1 MVLRY
6 DVPSVE
12 INWDELLV
20 WIEEKRLIPILG
32 QDLLMVES
40 KGGPIPFYELLAR
53 KLAEDLKIPPEKL
66 PPKFGF
72 GDILAAHIPFQK
84 GREKIHSRLKL
95 TYDKHATIA
104 VPEAL
109 RKLARIGPLK
119 LFVTTTFDR
128 LLERALNECRFD
140 GASRTL
146 AIAYS
151 PKDNHN
157 DLSTEMLESN
167 RTIVFHLLGQ
177 ITSDANYVVTEADLV
192 EFIHSLHAKGPPRL
206 LQAMGESNLLLLG
219 NSFPAWVWRLF
230 LRTAKNQVLWMRRQ
244 KNEVVVD
251 RQISSDLGLRSFIES
266 FSDETMICD
275 EIEPAQF
282 VDELFARWSEHAGS
296 SEAAAETPAP
306 APAADPLGMEPGSIF
321 VSYSSMDRPA
331 VETLCN
337 ALEEA
342 KLDAWFD
349 RQQLQAGDDWER
361 KIRQNIRNCS
371 LFMPVISQ
379 SVIQRATGRENFRDE
394 WGWAIERLGKYTGLD
409 LPFLVPVVIDDTRL
423 ERAEGIPE
431 QFAARQATVLPD
443 GKPSGAFIDQLR
455 QMIREIRRRQGVAP

>member
-1 MVLRY
+1 
-6 DVPSVE
+6 
-12 INWDELLV
+12 LL
-20 WIEEKRLIPILG
+20 I
-32 QDLLMVES
+32 VES
-40 KGGPIPFYELLAR
+40 EGGPIPFYELLAR

-66 PPKFGF
+66 PAKFGF
-72 GDILAAHIPFQK
+72 DDILAAHIPFQTGK
-84 GREKIHSRLKL
+84 EKIHSRLKL
-95 TYDKHATIA
+95 TYDKQAAIA
-104 VPEAL
+104 VPETL

-151 PKDNHN
+151 PKDNHH

-167 RTIVFHLLGQ
+167 RTIVFQLLGQ
-177 ITSDANYVVTEADLV
+177 ITSDANYVVREADLV
-192 EFIHSLHAKGPPRL
+192 EFIHSLHAKGPLRL

-219 NSFPAWVWRLF
+219 NSFPAWAWRLF
-230 LRTAKNQVLWMRRQ
+230 LRTAKNQVLWMVRE

-251 RQISSDLGLRSFIES
+251 RQISSDLGLRSFIDS
-266 FSDETMICD
+266 FSGETRICD

-306 APAADPLGMEPGSIF
+306 APAADPLGMEPGAIF

-379 SVIQRATGRENFRDE
+379 SVVQRATGRENFRDE

-431 QFAARQATVLPD
+431 QFAAKQATMLPD
-443 GKPSGAFIDQLR
+443 GKPSTAFIDRLR